1 MKKILMLMTAV
12 IILAMTVF
20 TGCQASVSP
29 LEDTRWLL
37 VSYGEPGNLKDVLP
51 DAEPTARFDSE
62 TKEVGGSGGC
72 NTYFGEY
79 ELEGNNLTMIGP
91 FAVTEMWCGDEKG
104 ELESEYLDILLAAES
119 FEVDGDTLTITGAE
133 GVLNYERE

>member
-51 DAEPTARFDSE
+51 DAEPTARFESE
-62 TKEVGGSGGC
+62 TKEVRGNGGC
-72 NTYFGEY
+72 NTYFGGY
-79 ELEGNNLTMIGP
+79 KVDGDELMMIGP
-91 FAVTEMWCGDEKG
+91 FAVTEMWCGDEVG
-104 ELESEYLDILLAAES
+104 EQEAAYLETLQAAEKFYFVGERLYIEADS
-119 FEVDGDTLTITGAE
+119 M
-133 GVLNYERE
+133 VLIFERE

>member
-91 FAVTEMWCGDEKG
+91 FAVTEMWCGDEIG
-104 ELESEYLDILLAAES
+104 EQESDYLDILLAADS
-119 FEVDGDTLTITGAE
+119 FEVDGDTLLIRCGDNI
-133 GVLNYERE
+133 LNYERE